1 MKMLFVNLGLV
12 KQSKLPGA
20 LPLNPTREVCSTAYE
35 PPTARRQR
43 ADASR
48 VMAYGHKTQS
58 YMKNGGQQKYL
69 IKAVYVCFIIEGL
82 LILWIQLYFTYLV
95 VLPYLAKSHFVPRY
109 GGAVKTVD
117 IRISS
122 TISGNRWFFVNQ
134 LCIIRKFRNR
144 SPEVFCNKGVT
155 HSKIPVPKS
164 SFLINLHSS
173 VANFFI
179 EEAQVAQVFSS

>member
-43 ADASR
+43 ADARR

-95 VLPYLAKSHFVPRY
+95 VSPYLAKSHFVPRY
-109 GGAVKTVD
+109 DGAVKTVD

-134 LCIIRKFRNR
+134 LCIICKFRSR
-144 SPEVFCNKGVT
+144 SPEVFCNKSVL
-155 HSKIPVPKS
+155 KS
-164 SFLINLHSS
+164 FAKLTVKYLCQSPLF
-173 VANFFI
+173 
-179 EEAQVAQVFSS
+179 